1 MNMRTDR
8 RSRPSSTRSPRL
20 LSSVIGKWKWQP
32 QSFNAHFTTQ
42 TLNEVKRDERGL
54 FNVRACEVGLGGSCP
69 SLSPGITTWM
79 TIWLSMSKVVVFF
92 QVLST
97 MECSINFV
105 YQIFIFFISLSRPC
119 DHSVITQIEFGT
131 LWKDL
136 TLRFG
141 NNGQNNLHLVRTYL
155 QLSMQH
161 NLTHEFNSN
170 QGYTG
175 WGHSLHE
182 YEWVPAVKQ

>member
-105 YQIFIFFISLSRPC
+105 YQILIFLSRYLDPVTIQW
-119 DHSVITQIEFGT
+119 SLRLNLEPFG
-131 LWKDL
+131 
-136 TLRFG
+136 
-141 NNGQNNLHLVRTYL
+141 RTWP
-155 QLSMQH
+155 
-161 NLTHEFNSN
+161 
-170 QGYTG
+170 
-175 WGHSLHE
+175 WGLE
-182 YEWVPAVKQ
+182 TMDKTTCT

>member
-42 TLNEVKRDERGL
+42 TLNEVKSDERGL

-105 YQIFIFFISLSRPC
+105 YQILIFLSRYLDPVTIQW
-119 DHSVITQIEFGT
+119 SLRLNLEPFG
-131 LWKDL
+131 
-136 TLRFG
+136 
-141 NNGQNNLHLVRTYL
+141 RTWP
-155 QLSMQH
+155 
-161 NLTHEFNSN
+161 
-170 QGYTG
+170 
-175 WGHSLHE
+175 WGLE
-182 YEWVPAVKQ
+182 TMDKTTCT